1 MAGRPKEWA
10 GLRGRRLILDMNALR
25 AQMSLSKRKAIN
37 QLNTQPPWNTCTPD
51 SLWQAY
57 KSARRVHGDS
67 PVPIAANELIAPQS
81 ERAARKQSIIDA
93 KSRDRWTSELQ
104 EWGKETKRLPAC
116 MSAERARNIIERL
129 IEVSSHWH
137 AQLDRLFVHME
148 RRIHWNGRQKI
159 KWIEDAIDRLGRNP
173 FDWPIPPSQRGRPD
187 VTAGRIESY
196 LREVGSAHKQDIAA
210 ALEIPLTTAQTTL
223 CSMERAKRILR
234 EANGV
239 YAPWTEG
246 RSYVATDKAILEFL
260 ANGQAGLADVRART
274 GKSDAA
280 IHGALHRLKKKGTIV
295 LTRRGRYA
303 MYALAG
309 TAPLHVY
316 SGDAIDR
323 ALESGSKTLPELE
336 TVTGKKRGE
345 LWAALLRKEAKGE
358 VVKAYLINVGHR
370 GRLAAFAAAPAHR

>member
-1 MAGRPKEWA
+1 MAGRPNEWA
-10 GLRGRRLILDMNALR
+10 GQRGRRLILDMNALR
-25 AQMSLSKRKAIN
+25 ARMGLSKRKAIN
-37 QLNTQPPWNTCTPD
+37 QLNTQSPWNTCTPD

-57 KSARRVHGDS
+57 KLARRVHGDS

-81 ERAARKQSIIDA
+81 ERVAAKQSTIDA
-93 KSRDRWTSELQ
+93 KSRDWWTSNLQ

-116 MSAERARNIIERL
+116 MSAERARNIIKRL
-129 IEVSSHWH
+129 IEVGWHWH
-137 AQLDRLFVHME
+137 SQLDRLFVHME

-159 KWIEDAIDRLGRNP
+159 KWIEDAIDRLDRNP

-187 VTAGRIESY
+187 VTSGRIEIY

-210 ALEIPLTTAQTTL
+210 ALGIPLTTAQTTL
-223 CSMERAKRILR
+223 CSMERAKRIVR

-246 RSYVATDKAILEFL
+246 AAYVATDKAILEVL
-260 ANGQAGLADVRART
+260 ANGPAGPAGLRART

-280 IHGALHRLKKKGTIV
+280 IHGGLHRLKKKGTIV
-295 LTRRGRYA
+295 LTERGKYT

-316 SGDAIDR
+316 AGDAIDR